1 MTKTKFHITIG
12 HQTAIGLVHFFS
24 SSKTED
30 TEKLI
35 FNKGS
40 LKNQEA
46 DYQFNFNHQYN
57 FETEMKGELPPGAAP
72 KEESKTQE
80 APEIEKVYFAIIQLE
95 KPILIQEQSLLI
107 ASKLDMDIGAKQCRL
122 SFYGQAVQ
130 LIKEPEVELP
140 KINVIKEK
148 LKIGKLDRITDASNI
163 LVRDLFQKETNPD
176 VFIGLKITLAAT
188 GQKGQI

>member
-1 MTKTKFHITIG
+1 MKTCDTVLAAVQKIKFFTDAVMTKTKFHITIG

-40 LKNQEA
+40 LKNQET

-57 FETEMKGELPPGAAP
+57 FENEIKGELPPGAAQ

-80 APEIEKVYFAIIQLE
+80 APAAEEKVYFAIIQLE

-122 SFYGQAVQ
+122 SFYGQAV
-130 LIKEPEVELP
+130 
-140 KINVIKEK
+140 
-148 LKIGKLDRITDASNI
+148 
-163 LVRDLFQKETNPD
+163 
-176 VFIGLKITLAAT
+176 
-188 GQKGQI
+188 